1 MQLSLVLY
9 YNSITY
15 ALDIDFEKKNNA
27 IINQQILFSSGLIL
41 INLIIIFAL
50 IVSIKKNEKYKNLFG
65 YFSKLPNNNNNSMN

>member
-41 INLIIIFAL
+41 I
-50 IVSIKKNEKYKNLFG
+50 
-65 YFSKLPNNNNNSMN
+65 KLSV